1 MKTSILLENVNGSL
15 VNLENFYSG
24 YIIFFEKFF
33 IFSKDKKIEGL
44 INILPKNSTYKEIK
58 SSLKNIYSKE
68 ENIIEKQIFI
78 MRKKALKVYDLE
90 AKNQKSLNNYEE
102 LTLIPCS
109 LYIEKQKSLK
119 IGSAIL
125 FFIYFLCTY
134 LGNEIID
141 KNQYL
146 CEVIDK
152 NNLYLLYFLII
163 FLSVIGIGL
172 IYVKIFETYV
182 QKKMIKALKNKNVEL
197 SN

>member
-1 MKTSILLENVNGSL
+1 MKTSVLLENINGSL

-58 SSLKNIYSKE
+58 GSLKNIFSKE

-90 AKNQKSLNNYEE
+90 A
-102 LTLIPCS
+102 
-109 LYIEKQKSLK
+109 EKQKSLK
-119 IGSAIL
+119 IGSVIL

-134 LGNEIID
+134 LGNEIIG

-146 CEVIDK
+146 FEVIDK
-152 NNLYLLYFLII
+152 NNLYILYFLII

-182 QKKMIKALKNKNVEL
+182 QRKMIKALKNIEL